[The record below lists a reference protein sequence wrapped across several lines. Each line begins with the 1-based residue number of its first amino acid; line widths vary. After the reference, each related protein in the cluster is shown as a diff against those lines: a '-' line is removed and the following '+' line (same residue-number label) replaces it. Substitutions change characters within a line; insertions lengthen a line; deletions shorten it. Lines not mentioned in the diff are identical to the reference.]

1 MQMQILSDNQQGSNK
16 ARAPRFHPFQNVAQI
31 VSKSLIC
38 MGEPVVVAEGDRQFH
53 QAEAMRSAKLVG
65 TQYTAEA
72 KKQAKRECLGHLIA
86 SLAVDGLEAAKG
98 PSL

>member
-1 MQMQILSDNQQGSNK
+1 MQSLNVNQRGSNK
-16 ARAPRFHPFQNVAQI
+16 GSAPRFHPFQNVAQI
-31 VSKSLIC
+31 VSKSLVC

-53 QAEAMRSAKLVG
+53 QAEAMRAAKLIG

-86 SLAVDGLEAAKG
+86 SLAVDGSEAAKG
-98 PSL
+98 SSL

>member
-1 MQMQILSDNQQGSNK
+1 MQSLDVNQPGSNK
-16 ARAPRFHPFQNVAQI
+16 GSAPRFHQFQNVAQI

-38 MGEPVVVAEGDRQFH
+38 MGEPVVVAEGDRKFH
-53 QAEAMRSAKLVG
+53 QAEAMRAAKLVG
-65 TQYTAEA
+65 AQYTLEA

-86 SLAVDGLEAAKG
+86 SLAVDGSEAVKG